1 MKNHI
6 WLRQRFAN
14 ILQKENITLDILK
27 KFKLNIPIG
36 EPCLGELYT
45 ERLDILQK
53 LEKELKLESPESTK
67 RLDNITNM
75 QLKKAASMFIYL
87 NSCSNSLR
95 PWFIFFNGLF
105 LNKVPL
111 DQILLSL
118 NTLSKADN
126 PNKDLSQIA
135 KTLLEKTQSLIRR
148 KFNGF
153 FLDPMVNLLPKSS

>member
-1 MKNHI
+1 M
-6 WLRQRFAN
+6 
-14 ILQKENITLDILK
+14 DILK
-27 KFKLNIPIG
+27 KFKLKSIPIG

-45 ERLDILQK
+45 ERLDILKK
-53 LEKELKLESPESTK
+53 LEEELKLESSESIK

-105 LNKVPL
+105 HNKFSL
-111 DQILLSL
+111 EQILITL

-126 PNKDLSQIA
+126 PNKDLPQIA
-135 KTLLEKTQSLIRR
+135 KTLFEKTQSLISR
-148 KFNGF
+148 KFIGF
-153 FLDPMVNLLPKSS
+153 LI